1 MFIEVESRD
10 ECELVSE
17 SDRKNSVGKVGM
29 VDAGLYCCASQISGM
44 LWEVKLQCEH
54 AFKGLWHALF
64 DLYDALENSVFELL
78 DRGIIFIVEAL
89 SFDPFPDPFNEV

>member
-1 MFIEVESRD
+1 
-10 ECELVSE
+10 
-17 SDRKNSVGKVGM
+17 
-29 VDAGLYCCASQISGM
+29 M